1 MEKSIL
7 IIEDNPS
14 NLKLAKICL
23 EKVGYKVL
31 TSVTAEEGLELLKDK
46 KPDMILMDL
55 QLPRMDGLQLTSL
68 LKKNP
73 NTRDIIII
81 ALTAYAMEGDEL
93 KALMALSQSALIR
106 ARWLPPSKN
115 FLMRNKHS
123 AYFFAIFH
131 VYLISALFKITF
143 CK

>member
-73 NTRDIIII
+73 NTSDIIII

-93 KALMALSQSALIR
+93 KALSAGCDGYI
-106 ARWLPPSKN
+106 SKPFDTRTLATTVEN
-115 FLMRNKHS
+115 FFN
-123 AYFFAIFH
+123 AE
-131 VYLISALFKITF
+131 
-143 CK
+143 